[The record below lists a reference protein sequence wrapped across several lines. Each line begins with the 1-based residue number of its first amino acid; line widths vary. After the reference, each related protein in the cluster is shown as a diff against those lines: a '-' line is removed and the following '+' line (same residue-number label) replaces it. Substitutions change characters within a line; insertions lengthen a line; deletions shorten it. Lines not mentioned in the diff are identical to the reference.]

1 MKMSSADPSMWAKPK
16 PKPKPKQK
24 HSPLPW
30 RVYDVGLND
39 IPGEDFRLLDGNSNH
54 IMDESGIDE
63 ADARF
68 IVLACNHFE
77 EMREFIAIVESCS
90 GWQKDSEGN
99 YFEENGICPACV
111 EDASKLLAKLEEA
124 DAD

>member
-1 MKMSSADPSMWAKPK
+1 M
-16 PKPKPKQK
+16 KQK
-24 HSPLPW
+24 HSSLPF
-30 RVYDVGLND
+30 VMDKLGNIDSKTDVGY
-39 IPGEDFRLLDGNSNH
+39 ESVCTMYLDN
-54 IMDESGIDE
+54 GIDK
-63 ADARF
+63 ARANARF
-68 IVLACNHFE
+68 IILACNHFE

>member
-1 MKMSSADPSMWAKPK
+1 M
-16 PKPKPKQK
+16 K

-30 RVYDVGLND
+30 RHDDDCKFLFDKDGCYITGDM
-39 IPGEDFRLLDGNSNH
+39 DFD
-54 IMDESGIDE
+54 DT
-63 ADARF
+63 DARF
-68 IVLACNHFE
+68 IVLACNHFN
-77 EMREFIAIVESCS
+77 EMREFIATVESCS

-124 DAD
+124 DV